1 MNDSKDPARG
11 YFEPTMTDA
20 ERACFEAGIAISTLY
35 HRLIGLPVRDDRKQL
50 RTIERAL
57 EESIRNQ
64 PFRKSVSVKIKP
76 RGLTERAGEYGYGE
90 VTGEWLSLEVV
101 ISYGSSKAVA
111 QMSFA
116 DELNYPLMF
125 VSGITR
131 GGRSGGQRIRR
142 TKE

>member
-1 MNDSKDPARG
+1 MKDGKDPARR

-20 ERACFEAGIAISTLY
+20 ERACFEAGIAMSTLY

-50 RTIERAL
+50 GRIERAL
-57 EESIRNQ
+57 AESIRNQ
-64 PFRKSVSVKIKP
+64 PFRKSVSVKIRP

-90 VTGEWLSLEVV
+90 VTGEWLSLKVV
-101 ISYGSSKAVA
+101 IGYGSSNAVA

-125 VSGITR
+125 VSAITR
-131 GGRSGGQRIRR
+131 GDGNGGRKIRR
-142 TKE
+142 AKE